1 MTMPSPDRTS
11 PDETGHDKA
20 GTRDDEEISLSEQIP
35 SFSEQIADQLGGV
48 RGLVESSIP
57 VAVFVVVNIAWAL
70 RPALILS
77 VVIGLGIAGWRLSR
91 REPIRHALNGL
102 FGIALGAVFASFT
115 GKAKDFHLPT
125 ILYTLGYAAALLASV
140 AARRPMVGWLWSVTF
155 AGGTQR
161 WRSEPRLL
169 RLFGRL
175 TMLWAAVYV
184 VKVTVLSAFYLTN
197 QDNALGVARLA
208 LGYPP
213 YALLLVVTVY
223 AVRRVLRTLPEPAGT

>member
-1 MTMPSPDRTS
+1 MTNPSPGHTT
-11 PDETGHDKA
+11 TGD
-20 GTRDDEEISLSEQIP
+20 DDEEIALP
-35 SFSEQIADQLGGV
+35 SFSEQIAEQLGGV

-57 VAVFVVVNIAWAL
+57 VAVFVVTNILWAL

-77 VVIGLGIAGWRLSR
+77 VVIGLGIAGWRLSQ

-102 FGIALGAVFASFT
+102 FGIALGAGMASWT
-115 GKAKDFHLPT
+115 GQARDFHLPT

-140 AARRPMVGWLWSVTF
+140 FARRPLVGWLWSVTF
-155 AGGTQR
+155 GGGSDR
-161 WRSEPRLL
+161 WRAEPRLL

-184 VKVTVLSAFYLTN
+184 TKVAVLSSFYLTK
-197 QDNALGVARLA
+197 QDDALGIARLA

-213 YALLLVVTVY
+213 YALLLLITVY
-223 AVRRVLRTLPEPAGT
+223 SVRRVMRTLPEPAAG

>member
-1 MTMPSPDRTS
+1 MTIPSHDDTTTTGE
-11 PDETGHDKA
+11 DEKP
-20 GTRDDEEISLSEQIP
+20 EVPFP

-57 VAVFVVVNIAWAL
+57 VAVFVVANIVWAL
-70 RPALILS
+70 RPAVILS
-77 VVIGLGIAGWRLSR
+77 VVVGLGIAGYRLSR

-102 FGIALGAVFASFT
+102 FGIALGAVIASFT

-125 ILYTLGYAAALLASV
+125 ILYTLGYAVALLGSV
-140 AARRPMVGWLWSVTF
+140 VVRRPMVGWLWSVTF

-161 WRSEPRLL
+161 WRTEPKLL

-175 TMLWAAVYV
+175 TMLWSAVYV
-184 VKVTVLSAFYLTN
+184 VKVTVLSALYLAN
-197 QDNALGVARLA
+197 QDDALGVTRLA

-213 YALLLVVTVY
+213 YALLLLVTVY
-223 AVRRVLRTLPEPAGT
+223 SVRKVLRTLPEPEIAEA